1 MRLPL
6 KSHLCS
12 APILSLPDFSL
23 PFTVYTDSSDIG
35 LGAVLTQQR
44 GEHEHVIAY
53 ASRTLTAAEINY
65 STTEKECLAIVWSV
79 NHWRSYLLG
88 KAFDIVTDHQSLTWL
103 QGLKKPNISLV
114 MRRLGRPEA
123 PTGNEAEDRENAERL
138 RYRQLQTQLEM
149 VNGILHRRVD
159 KGTPSERL
167 VLVVPR
173 MMRADLLKL
182 SHGDPSSGH
191 MGINHCLERLQKRYY
206 WPGMAETILLAGD
219 DRM

>member
-1 MRLPL
+1 ML
-6 KSHLCS
+6 SHC
-12 APILSLPDFSL
+12 
-23 PFTVYTDSSDIG
+23 TVG
-35 LGAVLTQQR
+35 
-44 GEHEHVIAY
+44 
-53 ASRTLTAAEINY
+53 
-65 STTEKECLAIVWSV
+65 KP
-79 NHWRSYLLG
+79 LLG

-123 PTGNEAEDRENAERL
+123 PTGNEAEDRENGERFW
-138 RYRQLQTQLEM
+138 YRQLQTQLEM
-149 VNGILHRRVD
+149 RNGILHRRAD